1 MVTVNRQRKGFVALL
16 LAALVAASLPLGA
29 RAQGAN
35 QPPAPKAAQI
45 DRNGLI
51 ILLKSTLL
59 ALDQA
64 NKTGNYSV
72 LRDLAAPSF
81 AAANNPAR
89 LAEVFANLR
98 RDKVDLSGVLVLEPQ
113 LTAMPEITPNGML
126 HFAGFFPS
134 APTQINFELLYAPV
148 DGQWRLFGIA
158 ANLGSSAP
166 VAPLPGPAPPKPAP
180 APPKPAPAAE
190 PKKPKGEKP

>member
-1 MVTVNRQRKGFVALL
+1 MMNRQRKGVVALL

-29 RAQGAN
+29 RAQSSF
-35 QPPAPKAAQI
+35 QPPAPKAVQI

-51 ILLKSTLL
+51 ILLKSTLI

-72 LRDLAAPSF
+72 LRDLAAPAF
-81 AAANNPAR
+81 AATNNPAR
-89 LAEVFANLR
+89 LAEIFANLR

-113 LTAMPEITPNGML
+113 LTALPEITPNGMM
-126 HFAGFFPS
+126 HFSGFFPS
-134 APTQINFELLYAPV
+134 APTQINFEMLYAPV

-158 ANLGSSAP
+158 ANVGSSAP
-166 VAPLPGPAPPKPAP
+166 VAPPPAP
-180 APPKPAPAAE
+180 APAKPAPE
-190 PKKPKGEKP
+190 QKKPKGEKP